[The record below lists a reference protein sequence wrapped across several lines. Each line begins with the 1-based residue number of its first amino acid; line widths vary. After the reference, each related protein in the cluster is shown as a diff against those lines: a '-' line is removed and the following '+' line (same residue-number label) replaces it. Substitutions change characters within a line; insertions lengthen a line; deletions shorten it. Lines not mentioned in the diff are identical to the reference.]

1 VGRVALDSQLRRD
14 AAANRERILETA
26 GRLFADQGLETSM
39 DEVARAA
46 GVGAGTLYRRFP
58 TKEVLVDAILGD
70 GLERFRGFVQAAL
83 REDDAFAGLGLFLE
97 RSLGLQLENRALLE
111 LLRHRLH
118 HEPQLAEARQRI
130 RPLLSE
136 LVARG
141 QAQGALRDDLVAADV
156 LVLLWALGRVV
167 ESTGLHAPDLWRRY
181 LALALDGLRP
191 AAATPLPQAAPSWRQ
206 LDDAM
211 LEPTARPRLAGG
223 G

>member
-1 VGRVALDSQLRRD
+1 MGPVALDSQLRRD
-14 AAANRERILETA
+14 AAANRERIFETA
-26 GRLFADQGLETSM
+26 QRLFADQGLETSM

-70 GLERFRGFVQAAL
+70 GLERFRGFAEAAL
-83 REDDAFAGLGLFLE
+83 REPDAFAGLELFLE

-111 LLRHRLH
+111 LLRLRLR
-118 HEPQLAEARQRI
+118 HEPQLAAARQRI

-141 QAQGALRDDLVAADV
+141 QVQRTLRDDLSAADV

-167 ESTGLHAPDLWRRY
+167 ESTGPGAPELWRRY

-191 AAATPLPQAAPSWRQ
+191 GAAHPLPQAAPTWAA

-211 LEPTARPRLAGG
+211 LEPEPRQRPAAGC
-223 G
+223 

>member
-1 VGRVALDSQLRRD
+1 MAVGTPLRRD
-14 AAANRERILETA
+14 AAANRERILATA
-26 GRLFADQGLETSM
+26 QQLFADQGLDTSM

-58 TKEVLVDAILGD
+58 TKERLVDAILCD
-70 GLERFRGFVQAAL
+70 GLERVRGFAEAAL
-83 REDDAFAGLGLFLE
+83 REGDAFAGLELFLE

-111 LLRHRLH
+111 LLRLRLR
-118 HEPQLAEARQRI
+118 HEPQLAAARQRI
-130 RPLLSE
+130 RPLLAE

-141 QAQGALRDDLVAADV
+141 EAQGTLRGDLAAADV

-167 ESTGLHAPDLWRRY
+167 ESTGPGAPELWRRY

-191 AAATPLPQAAPSWRQ
+191 GAAGPLPEPPPTWAA

-211 LEPTARPRLAGG
+211 LEPPRPVR
-223 G
+223 

>member
-1 VGRVALDSQLRRD
+1 MALDAQLRRD

-26 GRLFADQGLETSM
+26 QRLFADQGLETSM

-58 TKEVLVDAILGD
+58 TKERLVDAILGD
-70 GLERFRGFVQAAL
+70 GLERFHGFAQAAL
-83 REDDAFAGLGLFLE
+83 READAFAGLELFLE
-97 RSLGLQLENRALLE
+97 RSLHLQLENRALLE
-111 LLRHRLH
+111 LLRQRLQ
-118 HEPQLAEARQRI
+118 HEPHLAEARQRI

-141 QAQGALRDDLVAADV
+141 QAQGALRDDLAAADV

-167 ESTGLHAPDLWRRY
+167 ESTGPGAPELWQRY

-191 AAATPLPQAAPSWRQ
+191 GAARALPQAAPSWEQ

-211 LEPTARPRLAGG
+211 LEPAPRPRSDAGC
-223 G
+223 